1 MYCNMKKA
9 IIIICTVLM
18 HLSVNAQPTRI
29 TTDSLLHHLQQ
40 AEDIYSCF
48 DSEND
53 PVIRGFRDYKNMYF
67 NDTLRHLLVNLFNDS
82 IEWARYTAKGIRQYY
97 ENKPD
102 DKKRM
107 SLEGYLEHNYKKAFV
122 DSVLNDKQLFAQYYD
137 SLCVYKEESSFEED
151 MEKRGTWNVPYSLKN
166 IIVQSHFPEVYNK
179 MLYYWK
185 SSGCYYSDFDFN
197 YLLEVDSPEL
207 LSSFESQL
215 DKNDLT
221 NIYFLL
227 DYMCSYYRSA
237 SIRMLMKAL
246 DNSNLVDIPFKGLD
260 FEIPI
265 NVYLLLE
272 INDNDINNEWTFKS
286 YVFECSNFYEIIYNY
301 ESVIAKL
308 KKIKT
313 QNQAIK
319 MSQYI
324 IDNKNMLIPFFEQH
338 YQKCLNAEL
347 YWKQNMPYYKKD

>member
-1 MYCNMKKA
+1 MKKA
-9 IIIICTVLM
+9 IIIICTVLI
-18 HLSVNAQPTRI
+18 HLSVNAQRTEI
-29 TTDSLLHHLQQ
+29 TADSLLHYLQQ

-122 DSVLNDKQLFAQYYD
+122 DSVLNNKKLFAQYYD

-151 MEKRGTWNVPYSLKN
+151 MKKRGTWNVPYSLKN

-237 SIRMLMKAL
+237 SIRMLIKYL
-246 DNSNLVDIPFKGLD
+246 DKTDLIGPFFYRFDFDIPFNVSILLTIID
-260 FEIPI
+260 FSDDFHKEWFFR
-265 NVYLLLE
+265 VYN
-272 INDNDINNEWTFKS
+272 IDNYD
-286 YVFECSNFYEIIYNY
+286 IIYDY
-301 ESVIAKL
+301 ESMKNQVKTV
-308 KKIKT
+308 KT
-313 QNQAIK
+313 QKQAIK

-324 IDNKNMLIPFFEQH
+324 IEHKDLIIPFFEQH
-338 YQKCLNAEL
+338 YQKCLQEEF
-347 YWKQNMPYYKKD
+347 YWKQNMPYYKKE